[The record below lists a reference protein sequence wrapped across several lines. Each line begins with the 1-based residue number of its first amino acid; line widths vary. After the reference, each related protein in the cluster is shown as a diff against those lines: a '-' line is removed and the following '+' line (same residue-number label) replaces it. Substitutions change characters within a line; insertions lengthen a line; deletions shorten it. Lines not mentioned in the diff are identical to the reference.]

1 MDVVKDYIEYEN
13 TGLCDLGDIFS
24 KMVDGYISK
33 GLIKRDSYVDIGQI
47 YMACQEY
54 AASTYATN
62 ETETIEQ
69 NEKEKVRRIFYVD
82 VGDLPFHLAQEVIDR
97 VKKERVDADD
107 TINDLEKP
115 IKPTMLVKVDRPS
128 NPVDF
133 EQYLEKVRLD
143 FEKRNMGYNIIVHGS
158 DISIS
163 VMPGIYY

>member
-1 MDVVKDYIEYEN
+1 MGVVKDYIEYEN
-13 TGLCDLGDIFS
+13 TGLYDLGDIFS

-33 GLIKRDSYVDIGQI
+33 GMIKRDSYVDIGQI
-47 YMACQEY
+47 YLACQEY
-54 AASTYATN
+54 VTSTYATN

-69 NEKEKVRRIFYVD
+69 NEKEKVRRILETD

-128 NPVDF
+128 NPFDF